1 MPVDDA
7 RRPSDLRARLIATI
21 LRDGPI
27 PVDRFM
33 VACLSD
39 PNEGY
44 WQRPATIGARGD
56 FITAPEISQVFGE
69 LIGLWCAVTWG
80 LMGTPA
86 PMRLIELGPGK
97 GTLMADMQRTLAKAA
112 PRLHAAT
119 QVHFVETSTPM
130 REAQASA
137 VAQLSAFPP
146 IWHAALAEVD
156 DGPSFVIANEF
167 IDALPIR
174 QFVFDG
180 QAWRERLVGCTG
192 AGELAFTLGPVRTDF
207 QIGPARAGDVLE
219 LRPAQDDVLAQLA
232 ARTGPTMALFIDY
245 GPAAHAFGDTLQA
258 MRHHAYADVLAA
270 PGTCDLTA
278 HVQFAS
284 LAQTA
289 RSLGLAV
296 DGPMTQAE
304 FLGGLGLAVRTSR
317 LMAAN
322 PRDAAAI
329 ELAAQRLVAPS
340 GMGTL
345 FKVLCVRTQGLPVPP
360 PFG

>member
-44 WQRPATIGARGD
+44 WQPATIGARGD

-146 IWHAALAEVD
+146 VWHAALAEVD